1 MPRSAPARPRPAF
14 RLPSASFAAACHPFA
29 GLLSAGLLAFAMGPA
44 RAATDVAGQL
54 MPPAGQ
60 TGFVEVGGEHQ
71 LLDHGY
77 GDWSGAYLR
86 GVWTAPSKDVVT
98 FELVDSRRFGEHGA
112 YAALGATHDFDD
124 RWYGSA
130 TLGGGDGAFYWPD
143 WRIDVAL
150 SRKWGASRSV
160 VTTLGYTQYNAP
172 DGHVDRTGLL
182 GFAWY
187 APHHLVLEGGWR
199 PNRSSPGGV
208 RSDAGFAALTW
219 GEDGRQYL
227 SLRHDRGREAYQ
239 TIGEDVLLVDFPS
252 HVTALTWRRW
262 VTARCGFNLR
272 YEAYASSNYD
282 RHGGEAGVFC
292 GY

>member
-1 MPRSAPARPRPAF
+1 MPCCTPARL
-14 RLPSASFAAACHPFA
+14 RLACC
-29 GLLSAGLLAFAMGPA
+29 LLTALAGPA
-44 RAATDVAGQL
+44 WAGVDPAGQGL
-54 MPPAGQ
+54 PPAGQ
-60 TGFVEVGGEHQ
+60 AGFIEIGGEHQ
-71 LLDHGY
+71 VLDHGL
-77 GDWSGAYLR
+77 GDWNGAYLR
-86 GVWTAPSKDVVT
+86 GVWTAPSKDVLN

-112 YAALGATHDFDD
+112 YGALGVTRVFDD

-130 TLGGGDGAFYWPD
+130 TVGVGDGAFYWPD
-143 WRIDVAL
+143 WRVDAAL
-150 SRKWGASRSV
+150 NRKWGASRSFITSV
-160 VTTLGYTQYNAP
+160 GYTQYNAP

-187 APHHLVLEGGWR
+187 APHHVVLEGGWR
-199 PNRSSPGGV
+199 PNHSSPGGV

-219 GEDGRQYL
+219 GEDGKQYL

-239 TIGEDVLLVDFPS
+239 TIGQDVLLVDFPS

-262 VTARCGFNLR
+262 VTPRCGFNLR

-282 RHGGEAGVFC
+282 RRGGEAGVFC